1 MPLSSELAVNRLKL
15 SNTAGG
21 VSLNTGAN
29 YIAVF
34 KLKSKTKTTFRE
46 IFGDCPWADPFNF
59 SGYVQ
64 ALNIKDLNTGTTIQ
78 ITTPETGTV
87 SSQGI
92 IYMAGQDEIL
102 DAITGDTVPS
112 GTIVFLSVDTFAHD
126 LGNVEIPSP
135 IYTVQSS
142 SANTDVTFVNGNR
155 AIGVVAA

>member
-15 SNTAGG
+15 SNTAGK
-21 VSLNTGAN
+21 VSLNTGP
-29 YIAVF
+29 YGIAVF
-34 KLKSKTKTTFRE
+34 KLKSKTKTTLRE
-46 IFGDCPWADPFNF
+46 IFGDCPWADPLSFAD
-59 SGYVQ
+59 YVQ
-64 ALNIKDLNTGTTIQ
+64 ALVLKDLNAATSVQ

-87 SSQGI
+87 SSQSI

-112 GTIVFLSVDTFAHD
+112 GTIVFLSIDTFSHD

-135 IYTVQSS
+135 IYTAQSLN
-142 SANTDVTFVNGNR
+142 ANTDVTLANGNR